1 MTDDRGQRAEIQDA
15 GCRMQTRF
23 RIADLGKHGA
33 WGLEHGVRRQENKAA
48 SSGQQA
54 VCYPLLV
61 ICYLLLGRTAAMSRR
76 DGFYDFDDF
85 YDFYD
90 LYGFNE

>member
-1 MTDDRGQRAEIQDA
+1 
-15 GCRMQTRF
+15 MQTRF

-54 VCYPLLV
+54 AGSVLSVISHLLFV
-61 ICYLLLGRTAAMSRR
+61 IRQNCRYESP
-76 DGFYDFDDF
+76 
-85 YDFYD
+85 
-90 LYGFNE
+90 